1 VLYTKQ
7 NLLLD
12 HLGLLS
18 GLDRSLPVLDLACGS
33 GRNGLVLAQ
42 QGVPVV
48 FADHSVADLDHI
60 KRHLAENDL
69 PGRTWQ
75 VDLEQPG
82 SEPLAGRHFSAIIC
96 FRYLHRPI
104 FPALLEA
111 VVAGGLVVYETFTTE
126 NRRFGRPNNPDFL
139 LEPGELKTIFKDW
152 QIVFCFEGE
161 LQNPDRNVAQLVAR
175 KPGLDNTSVVS
186 TL

>member
-1 VLYTKQ
+1 MPHTKQ
-7 NLLLD
+7 ILLVDQLD
-12 HLGLLS
+12 LLT

-33 GRNGLVLAQ
+33 GRNGLILAQ

-48 FADHSVADLDHI
+48 FADRSVADLEHI
-60 KRHLAENDL
+60 ERQLTKNGW

-82 SEPLAGRHFSAIIC
+82 SDPLAGLQFSAIIT

-104 FPALLEA
+104 FPALLKA
-111 VVAGGLVVYETFTTE
+111 VIPGGLVIYETFTTE

-139 LEPGELKTIFKDW
+139 LKPGEPKAMFRDW
-152 QIVFCFEGE
+152 QMIFYFEGD
-161 LQNPDRNVAQLVAR
+161 LQNPERSIAQLVAR
-175 KPGLDNTSVVS
+175 KPDLNP
-186 TL
+186 